1 MNRSQKTATESPR
14 PADITTTGDQQGA
27 TGLPNLDDSVM
38 EFDQVA
44 KRAYER
50 YEARG
55 REDGRDMDDW
65 LEAEREL
72 RQSAS
77 STDTRGRAA
86 DGSTARIK
94 Q

>member
-1 MNRSQKTATESPR
+1 MKRSQQTASDSPR
-14 PADITTTGDQQGA
+14 PADVTTSGDQERA
-27 TGLPNLDDSVM
+27 AELPRLDDQPI
-38 EFDQVA
+38 EFDRVA
-44 KRAYER
+44 QRAYER

-55 REDGRDMDDW
+55 RQDGGDMDDW

-77 STDTRGRAA
+77 PGDTRGRAS
-86 DGSTARIK
+86 DGAAARIK